1 MISIKKVGRILIVSL
16 FIICASFGIG
26 IFGVNFRETF
36 INKENKIEL
45 VEKREDEADDLK
57 G

>member
-16 FIICASFGIG
+16 FIICASVGIG
-26 IFGVNFRETF
+26 IFGVNFRENF
-36 INKENKIEL
+36 IHKENKIEL
-45 VEKREDEADDLK
+45 VEKREDEADDLN